1 MEELLLL
8 EDIKEQKTNMEMV
21 EDDLGATHLGGMIEI
36 VIPDNI
42 EEDLAPPMVE
52 GLMITTRIRG
62 TDIISLRTDDN

>member
-1 MEELLLL
+1 
-8 EDIKEQKTNMEMV
+8 MV